1 MLSSNKLISDWLN
14 KTFNVQQPLC
24 LCAVQVLD
32 DLFFGGKVLEDIVI
46 FNVHYINMDLCQ
58 LHLIM
63 FSLTTLSKLY
73 CILLWDLSYYQC
85 ILDFTLSIYSLSV
98 SVLQYAVVLV
108 SFMNASL
115 PVVGYNNV

>member
-14 KTFNVQQPLC
+14 KTFNVQQPLW

-32 DLFFGGKVLEDIVI
+32 ELCFGGQVLEDIVI

-63 FSLTTLSKLY
+63 FSLTTLSKLNY
-73 CILLWDLSYYQC
+73 MLLWDLSYYQC

-98 SVLQYAVVLV
+98 SILQHAVVPV

-115 PVVGYNNV
+115 PVASIY